1 MIDYSVRA
9 EYDRLN
15 AVRVHT
21 PGLELWSG
29 GVDPAPNLF
38 DAHVPPDGARREHTR
53 LVQTLESA
61 GVEVHQ
67 LADDLPADVLDAL
80 VNEYATVPDEI
91 DLDEALETFDAREK
105 LQLAL
110 ARVELNRQS
119 DTATSVGI
127 DRPISNLFFQRDTT
141 LLGDR
146 GPVLC
151 EMYESVRQPEIP
163 IVRRAW
169 EALGAEFVHEMT
181 GEPLE
186 GGEFLPAGE
195 FALLGVS
202 AEIEGREVVIRTS
215 YDAGTQLLDHD
226 AVGYDEVG
234 LVRAPLEADRRLRE
248 EHNTGSRVLHLLGWC
263 NIAAE
268 DLEVLD
274 STLAQHATVDVFVK
288 GTDGYA
294 FDHSTTVF
302 SYLKEKGFDIVDVS
316 PSERWVTNFLTTEDG
331 SIVPLY
337 EPDANDEYRP
347 ENNPTIER
355 LKERGIEILPEGEGL
370 PVGALTKGAGGIHC
384 MTTPLNRG

>member
-1 MIDYSVRA
+1 MTDYSVRA

-38 DAHVPPDGARREHTR
+38 DAHVPPDSARREHTR
-53 LVQTLESA
+53 LIQTLESA

-80 VNEYATVPDEI
+80 VSEYATVPDEI
-91 DLDEALETFDAREK
+91 DLGEALETFDAREK

-110 ARVELNRQS
+110 ARVRFDRHS
-119 DTATSVGI
+119 DAATSVGI
-127 DRPISNLFFQRDTT
+127 NRPISNLFFQRDTT
-141 LLGDR
+141 VLGDR
-146 GPVLC
+146 GPILC

-181 GEPLE
+181 DEPLE

-215 YDAGTQLLDHD
+215 YDAGTQLLGHE

-248 EHNTGSRVLHLLGWC
+248 EHGTGSRVLHLLGWC

-268 DLEVLD
+268 GLAVLD
-274 STLAQHATVDVFVK
+274 TDLARHATVDVFVK
-288 GTDGYA
+288 DTDGYT
-294 FDHSTTVF
+294 FDHSTTVLA
-302 SYLKEKGFDIVDVS
+302 YLDAKGFDIIDVS
-316 PSERWVTNFLTTEDG
+316 PTERWVTNFLTIEDG
-331 SIVPLY
+331 CIVPLY
-337 EPDANDEYRP
+337 EPDVNNEYCP

-355 LKERGIEILPEGEGL
+355 LKERGIEVLPEGEGL

-384 MTTPLNRG
+384 MTTPLSRG